1 MNNLTYRAI
10 KRTFDVTASA
20 ALLGITAPLLAVISV
35 LVKRETAGSAIYIH
49 RRVGRDGEFIDVYKF
64 RSMKVGSD
72 EIESVLS
79 DEDIEEYYQE
89 YKLSSDPR
97 VTEIGRRLR
106 KSSLDELPQLFNV
119 IKGNMSLVGP
129 RPVTEKE
136 LEYYSEDERSRF
148 LKAKPGITGY
158 WQVNGRNTA
167 TYKSGRR
174 QELEL
179 YYADNSSL
187 CLDLLILLKT
197 PAALFK
203 GR

>member
-119 IKGNMSLVGP
+119 IKGNMSFVGP

-158 WQVNGRNTA
+158 WQVNGRNAA

-179 YYADNSSL
+179 YYADNASL